1 MKNLKNI
8 IMPLF
13 TVMFLSLFCELS
25 AAGEILHTVEKGET
39 YYSISKKYG
48 ITLQQLFE
56 ANGLTEGSVLKI
68 GQTLKIRQEADA
80 KKDADVKKETEI
92 TAIVPTKDYKVK
104 KGDTLYSIARTKE
117 TSVAVLMQLNEL
129 ASGAVLKEGQ
139 ILKVPQDGASTVSAN
154 VNVFPE
160 LPSKIDPRTYDS
172 KKKGDT
178 SLMWPVK
185 ATKVTYVTGKISGVC
200 LTADKNSDVTAI
212 RGGKVTF
219 SDIYRGFGKV
229 VFVQASSGLIYV
241 YCGLDSISVKVGDT
255 VKCGDKLGVAGVD
268 ALTEK
273 TQINLM
279 VYQNGK
285 VIDPAKAPR
294 G

>member
-1 MKNLKNI
+1 
-8 IMPLF
+8 
-13 TVMFLSLFCELS
+13 MFS
-25 AAGEILHTVEKGET
+25 G
-39 YYSISKKYG
+39 
-48 ITLQQLFE
+48 
-56 ANGLTEGSVLKI
+56 KI
-68 GQTLKIRQEADA
+68 LKIRQGADA
-80 KKDADVKKETEI
+80 KKETEI
-92 TAIVPTKDYKVK
+92 SAIVPTKDYKVK

-241 YCGLDSISVKVGDT
+241 YCGLDSISVKVGDS